1 MEENE
6 SLSASEQAYFESR
19 GEAEIKD
26 TPQPE
31 LAAEVAP
38 EPEVIDPDTA
48 DIEAVEI
55 EQPQPEGE
63 EKPRV
68 QKVVPLTA
76 LTKERQAKK
85 ELTAKLTEA
94 ERKAAILEDRWN
106 MVLQQQGQPAPADEQ
121 QPAQRPGPDD
131 PFALINYVADK
142 LETQEKTTAE
152 MRKAEEARAQ
162 IEARRA
168 AVAQQEQAFR
178 ATKPDYD
185 TALAFVAQSREKELA
200 AIYPLSTP
208 EQRQQVILQEWEQ
221 IVNTS
226 QQTRHNPAELIYN
239 LAETRGYKP
248 PVAEPDKPDP
258 AALDK
263 LAENIDGSASLSG
276 ASGGAPTT
284 LSAQAIAD
292 MSPDEFAAW
301 YAKPGN
307 VDKFRRLAG
316 GR

>member
-19 GEAEIKD
+19 GEAEVKD

-31 LAAEVAP
+31 AAAETT
-38 EPEVIDPDTA
+38 PEVIDPETA
-48 DIEAVEI
+48 DIEAAEI

-85 ELTAKLTEA
+85 ELTARLSEA

-106 MVLQQQGQPAPADEQ
+106 MILSQQGQPAQPEQ
-121 QPAQRPGPDD
+121 QQPQRPTDD

-142 LETQEKTTAE
+142 LDSQEKTAAE
-152 MRKAEEARAQ
+152 QRKAAEAQAQ
-162 IEARRA
+162 MEARRNV
-168 AVAQQEQAFR
+168 VAQQEQAFR

-185 TALAFVAQSREKELA
+185 TALAFVAQSRDKELA
-200 AIYPLSTP
+200 TIYPLSTP

-226 QQTRHNPAELIYN
+226 AQTRHNPAELIYN
-239 LAETRGYKP
+239 LATSRGYTPAAPEEK
-248 PVAEPDKPDP
+248 KPDP

-263 LAENIDGSASLSG
+263 LAENIDGSASLSE

-307 VDKFRRLAG
+307 EAKFRRLAG